1 MASKLEQLKKKQA
14 QLTAQI
20 KDVEAREK
28 EKERKLETRRKILVG
43 SFYLDKAK
51 ENGSIDQ
58 LKNELDSYL
67 TRKDD
72 RALFDLPP
80 KG

>member
-1 MASKLEQLKKKQA
+1 MSKKLEALKKKQA
-14 QLTAQI
+14 QIAEQI
-20 KDVEAREK
+20 KDIEAREK
-28 EKERKLETRRKILVG
+28 EEERKRDTRRKILVG

-51 ENGSIDQ
+51 ENGTLEQ
-58 LKNELDSYL
+58 LKNELDNYL

-72 RALFDLPP
+72 RELFDLPP